1 MSPMPDSAP
10 TTARARARAE
20 LTAEIT
26 ATARRHLSEKGPGE
40 LSLRAVAREL
50 GMVSSALY
58 RYFPSRDALLTQLII
73 EAYNALGQA
82 CEDAEASQRR
92 TDLIGRWRAICHA
105 ARDWGL
111 ANPHEYALIYGSP
124 VPGYA
129 APDAT
134 IDSASRILVLLVD
147 LMVDIDA
154 SGTAAP
160 SSVPMPRPLGTQL
173 SAMRAE
179 NNIPVDNQRLMS
191 GISAWTLLFG
201 LINFEVFG
209 RFNGMF
215 EPANLVF
222 DHQIDRAALA
232 AGIPLKGR

>member
-1 MSPMPDSAP
+1 MPESAP

-26 ATARRHLSEKGPGE
+26 NTARRHLAEKGPGE

-58 RYFPSRDALLTQLII
+58 RYFPSRDALLTQLILD
-73 EAYNALGQA
+73 AYNALGEA
-82 CEDAEASQRR
+82 CEEAERAQRR
-92 TDLIGRWRAICHA
+92 TDLIGRWRAVCHA
-105 ARDWGL
+105 ARDW
-111 ANPHEYALIYGSP
+111 AIAHPQEYALIYGSP

-129 APDAT
+129 APEDT
-134 IDSASRILVLLVD
+134 IDPASRPLALLIG
-147 LMVDIDA
+147 LMVELDEAEIPA
-154 SGTAAP
+154 STA
-160 SSVPMPRPLGTQL
+160 VPIPRPLATQL

-179 NNIPVDNQRLMS
+179 HDIPIDNRRLMA
-191 GISAWTLLFG
+191 GLSAWTLLFG

-209 RFNGMF
+209 RFNNTF
-215 EPANLVF
+215 EPADQIF

-232 AGIPLKGR
+232 AGIPLKNR